1 MNIGAAPIPLP
12 GAFQENPLGM
22 LIALLVFLTIGIIST
37 RRLHEKKKR
46 SRR

>member
-1 MNIGAAPIPLP
+1 MEIGAVPIALP